1 MIKILVVDDQE
12 QNLYMLQ
19 VLLQGHGYDVALA
32 SNGAEALEKARQNSP
47 DLIIADILMPVMD
60 GFTLCREWKKDEHL
74 KTIPFVFYTA
84 TYTDPKDEEF
94 AMSLGAERF
103 IIKPTDPEKFIDI
116 VQQVIDQCKAG
127 QLNTS
132 CEPLE
137 EEAVFLKQYNETLIH
152 KLEDKI
158 TQLEE
163 TNQLLE
169 REIRERKQFEEE
181 KKKLEAQ
188 LIQAQ
193 KMEAI
198 GTLAGGVAHDFNNIL
213 SAVIG
218 YTEIALDDAEKG
230 SLLERNLRGVLQAGK
245 RAKNL
250 TKQILTFS
258 RQAELELKPV
268 QVKMVAEEALKF
280 LRASLPTTIDISQ
293 DLASDSLIMGDPTQI
308 HQLLM
313 NLCTNAGHAM
323 KENGGILEVI
333 LADVELDSNFIAQH
347 PGTIAGPHLKLIVS
361 DTGPGM
367 TTEILERIFDPYFT
381 TKDKGEGTGLGLSV
395 VHGIIKSNAGNIT
408 VYSEPGKGSTFNVFF
423 PVIEKEMRAE
433 AAAEELLPTGN
444 EKILFVDD
452 EPTIVEITNQMLKR
466 LGYDVVTRTASNEAL
481 DLFKVQPE
489 KYDLVITDMT
499 MPGMMGDEL
508 AGELMQIRPDI
519 PVILCTG
526 FSQRI
531 TEKKAKH
538 LGIKAFLMKP
548 LVMRS
553 LAVTIRKVLDEK

>member
-1 MIKILVVDDQE
+1 MIKLLVVDDQE

-19 VLLQGHGYDVALA
+19 VLLQGHGYDVTLA
-32 SNGAEALEKARQNSP
+32 SNGAEALEKARQNPP

-84 TYTDPKDEEF
+84 TYTDPKDEKF

-116 VQQVIDQCKAG
+116 VQEVIDQCKAG

-132 CEPLE
+132 CEPIE

-169 REIRERKQFEEE
+169 REVRERKQFEEE

-198 GTLAGGVAHDFNNIL
+198 GTLSGGIAHDFNNIL

-280 LRASLPTTIDISQ
+280 LRASLPTTIDIYR

-313 NLCTNAGHAM
+313 NLCANAGHAM

-347 PGTIAGPHLKLIVS
+347 PGMIAGPHLKLIVS

-367 TTEILERIFDPYFT
+367 TTEILKRIFDPYYT

-395 VHGIIKSNAGNIT
+395 VHGIIRSNAGAIT

-423 PVIEKEMRAE
+423 PVIEEEIRAE
-433 AAAEELLPTGN
+433 AAVEELLPTGN

-452 EPTIVEITNQMLKR
+452 EPTLVEITNQMLKR
-466 LGYDVVTRTASNEAL
+466 LGYDVVTKTASNEAL
-481 DLFKVQPE
+481 DLFQAQPE

-508 AGELMQIRPDI
+508 AGKLMQIRPDI